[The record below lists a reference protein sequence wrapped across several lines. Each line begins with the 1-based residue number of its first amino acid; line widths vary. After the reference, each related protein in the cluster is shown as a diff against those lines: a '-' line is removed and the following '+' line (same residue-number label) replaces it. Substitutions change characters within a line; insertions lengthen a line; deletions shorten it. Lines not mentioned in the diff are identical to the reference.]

1 MVKSQGVYSHFGTKM
16 LILILKK
23 EVKILENRLKQ
34 VRQQAGLS
42 LAEVGKGIGLA
53 TNTISRY
60 ETGKREPKLETWQKL
75 ADFFGVTVPYLQG
88 LEPSWNEKVT
98 KIRELVISKLNTFY
112 FDKDANKLVKTL
124 VPIENVKN
132 AVDEYARLAKL
143 MPLPNELRHKT
154 NKQRIEYLN
163 KYFSFLY
170 EDENVFDL
178 FYSYVYLDAS
188 ATSGE
193 QRVTNAKLANGLA
206 KSIEI
211 YTVQEFRTKLGATF
225 NKKYGSELQ
234 KSFRILQRNI
244 SFCKSIEDVGRQFDS
259 YIEHLKEIKNKSIH
273 DYHEVEKDVK
283 AFSTLSNLT
292 QHDKALEA
300 SVYKTD
306 SFKNIYE
313 QMEFVKD
320 YLVKN
325 KKEVPK
331 EINDYLEKYSN
342 R

>member
-1 MVKSQGVYSHFGTKM
+1 MPKNN
-16 LILILKK
+16 
-23 EVKILENRLKQ
+23 NRLKEL
-34 VRQQAGLS
+34 RLKHGYTLDDIES
-42 LAEVGKGIGLA
+42 KTGIKRG
-53 TNTISRY
+53 TYSNYENHNT
-60 ETGKREPKLETWQKL
+60 EPKIETWQKL

-112 FDKDANKLVKTL
+112 FDKDANKLMKTL

-132 AVDEYARLAKL
+132 AVDEYARLAEIN
-143 MPLPNELRHKT
+143 PLPNELKHET
-154 NKQRIEYLN
+154 NKQRMEYLN
-163 KYFSFLY
+163 KHFSFLS

-178 FYSYVYLDAS
+178 FYSYIYLDAS
-188 ATSGE
+188 VMSKR

-211 YTVQEFRTKLGATF
+211 YTVQEFRTKLGAFF
-225 NKKYGSELQ
+225 NEKYSSELQ
-234 KSFRILQRNI
+234 KSFRTFQRNLN
-244 SFCKSIEDVGRQFDS
+244 FCKDIDEIKNQFDS
-259 YIEHLKEIKNKSIH
+259 YIKHLKEIKSVTSKTLANSFSEREIS
-273 DYHEVEKDVK
+273 EK
-283 AFSTLSNLT
+283 AYLAISNLI
-292 QHDKALEA
+292 QHDSGLNA
-300 SVYKTD
+300 SMRKLH
-306 SFKNIYE
+306 SFTRLDLA
-313 QMEFVKD
+313 QFVKD